1 MTYNKW
7 LKTQST
13 EFQNKALGK
22 ERAAE
27 FRNGVRVEKFKE
39 HGKPLSLDELN
50 ETNDISINGE

>member
-1 MTYNKW
+1 MTYNEW

-13 EFQNKALGK
+13 EFQNKALGNK
-22 ERAAE
+22 RAAE

-50 ETNDISINGE
+50 KTNDISINGE